1 MKLVAINSSPNME
14 ASVSRQLVEFFV
26 ESFGSGFGNGQV
38 RVRDI
43 GEIGPPH
50 LNGEKIAAIFIPD
63 DRRSDA
69 QKQALA
75 YSDELVD
82 ELIDADVIVI
92 GAPMHNFSISS
103 SLRTWIDHVVR
114 AGRTFNYT
122 DTGPKGHLT
131 GKKVFVLTARGGDYS
146 EGSFMHAMD
155 HQEPYLRTVLGFI
168 GLDDVTFIHAQG
180 LAMGDEASDGAIANA
195 KAAIMGAIESLSNS
209 SKPRAA

>member
-1 MKLVAINSSPNME
+1 MKLIAINSSPNME
-14 ASVSRQLVEFFV
+14 SSVSRQLVEFFV
-26 ESFGSGFGNGQV
+26 ETFEGGPGNGQV
-38 RVRDI
+38 KVRDI

-50 LNGEKIAAIFIPD
+50 LDGEKIAAIFTPG
-63 DRRSDA
+63 DRRSEA

-75 YSDELVD
+75 HSDELVD

-103 SLRTWIDHVVR
+103 PLRTWIDHVVR

-146 EGSFMHAMD
+146 EGSSMAAMD
-155 HQEPYLRTVLGFI
+155 HQEPYLHTVLGFI

-180 LAMGDEASDGAIANA
+180 LAMGDEAREGAIAGA
-195 KAAIMGAIESLSNS
+195 RTAIEGAVASLADATAA
-209 SKPRAA
+209 RAA